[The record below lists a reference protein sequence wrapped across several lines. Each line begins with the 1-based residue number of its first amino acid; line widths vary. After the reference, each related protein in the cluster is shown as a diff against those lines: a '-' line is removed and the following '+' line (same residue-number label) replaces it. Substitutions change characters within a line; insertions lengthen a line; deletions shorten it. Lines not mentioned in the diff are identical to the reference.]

1 MSQINLNIN
10 QIINILNRFQNKFTY
25 TKNPHKKKTIIL
37 FKNTVIINIYKKKCL
52 YSKDFNSNFYKD
64 HLIIKYKNENED
76 TIMCLNILFDDY
88 KDLFE

>member
-1 MSQINLNIN
+1 MNL
-10 QIINILNRFQNKFTY
+10 KY
-25 TKNPHKKKTIIL
+25 
-37 FKNTVIINIYKKKCL
+37 
-52 YSKDFNSNFYKD
+52 FNSNFYKD